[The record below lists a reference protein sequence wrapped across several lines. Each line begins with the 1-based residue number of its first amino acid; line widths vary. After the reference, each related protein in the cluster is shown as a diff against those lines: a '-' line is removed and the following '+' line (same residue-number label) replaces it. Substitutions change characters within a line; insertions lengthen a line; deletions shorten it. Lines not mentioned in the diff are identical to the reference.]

1 MEINDPSF
9 LAKAKLEDILVQVLY
24 NKYTGLVFHGGTA
37 IWRCYSGNRFSRDLD
52 FYLNSETAEKKME
65 YYREFSKFLQDSG
78 LVIKEKGYSNST
90 DTMHFLVELDK
101 TKMKVDINF
110 RYKKGKM
117 VDYAKIDDGKIA
129 VLSLSPLEL
138 LNEKIV
144 AYNDKLDNETGFK
157 HPEAH
162 DLYDMSYLVSLIEKP
177 DRVTVEKLKI
187 LIGKVEK
194 NPPSD
199 MRSLAHLII
208 RGLPPSF
215 ELMVKKLRGWIDD
228 YN

>member
-1 MEINDPSF
+1 MEIKDPSF

-24 NKYTGLVFHGGTA
+24 GKYTGLVFHGGTA

-52 FYLNSETAEKKME
+52 FYLESGTPKKKME

-78 LVIKEKGYSNST
+78 FVMKEKGYSNST

-101 TKMKVDINF
+101 TKMKVDVNF
-110 RYKKGKM
+110 RYKKGKL
-117 VDYAKIDDGKIA
+117 VDYVKIDDSKIA

-138 LNEKIV
+138 LNEKIA
-144 AYNDKLDNETGFK
+144 AYNDKLDNGGRFK

-162 DLYDMSYLVSLIEKP
+162 DLYDMGYLVSLIKKP
-177 DRVTVEKLKI
+177 DQTTVEKLKA
-187 LIGKVEK
+187 LTGKMEK

-199 MRSLAHLII
+199 IPSLAHLII

-215 ELMVKKLRGWIDD
+215 ELMVKKLREWIDD
-228 YN
+228 HS